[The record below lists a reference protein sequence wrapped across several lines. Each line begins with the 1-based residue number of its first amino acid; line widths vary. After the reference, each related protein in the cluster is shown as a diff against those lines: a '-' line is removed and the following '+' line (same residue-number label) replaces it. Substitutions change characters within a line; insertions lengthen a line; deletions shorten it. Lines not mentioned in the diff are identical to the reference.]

1 MVLQI
6 TPADIAYQKAHKDD
20 DRSGAL
26 YATAATMIVL
36 PTIAVVLRLACRRHL
51 QAPISHDDIAIVV
64 ALLTSV
70 PNLPGG
76 HFGTGRHTMTN
87 PIPHV
92 VHFIQLMYAVELTY
106 TVLITTTKFSIL
118 LFYRRVFMNQA
129 TSLRF
134 RIVWYAIT
142 VWTFL
147 WGISTFF
154 AAAFQC
160 SPASFYWSKYT
171 RKTQGTCMD
180 LRVLLLVTASLNIV
194 TDVALLILPMP
205 VVWNSKIERSQKFAV
220 SGIFLLGG
228 LSFVSVCVASIIR
241 APYLN
246 QVVTVDPQWTSV
258 NASIWSVI
266 EPGVGIICAS
276 LPSMGPIL
284 RKAFPLKSLN
294 REPRKI
300 SLHSSQ
306 MAGSST
312 AEDPEKQQPNGSSSE
327 VLNNNDVGQRSS
339 TTVNSTLRNQSRVEA
354 VDVTNNNDDGRLSS
368 AKAYM

>member
-1 MVLQI
+1 
-6 TPADIAYQKAHKDD
+6 
-20 DRSGAL
+20 
-26 YATAATMIVL
+26 
-36 PTIAVVLRLACRRHL
+36 
-51 QAPISHDDIAIVV
+51 
-64 ALLTSV
+64 
-70 PNLPGG
+70 
-76 HFGTGRHTMTN
+76 MTN

-129 TSLRF
+129 SSLRF

-142 VWTFL
+142 IWTFL

-160 SPASFYWSKYT
+160 SPASFYWTKYT
-171 RKTQGTCMD
+171 RKTQGTCID
-180 LRVLLLVTASLNIV
+180 LTLLLLVTASTNIV

-205 VVWNSKIERSQKFAV
+205 LVWKLNIERPQKFAV

-228 LSFVSVCVASIIR
+228 LYVIPVLREICPKLSVSVTDRIIASVCIASIIR

-284 RKAFPLKSLN
+284 RKAFPLRISSD
-294 REPRKI
+294 REPRK
-300 SLHSSQ
+300 LNFLSS
-306 MAGSST
+306 SSWKKGT
-312 AEDPEKQQPNGSSSE
+312 SQNNIDIEKRQPSDSSSE
-327 VLNNNDVGQRSS
+327 SVVHKGMGMWQRSE
-339 TTVNSTLRNQSRVEA
+339 STL
-354 VDVTNNNDDGRLSS
+354 TGRENGG
-368 AKAYM
+368 